1 MKKLLKT
8 YAKKSLALFMAC
20 LMLMSAWVFVAPV
33 PEVHAA
39 QETLNYTLQELYD
52 TYLTEDSGAT
62 FIKGSFPADSQT
74 PGDGLYVN
82 VLYSPNYTTNDIYT
96 GPASNKGTVISQET
110 GCGAYKTTLDVI
122 WHHAETVMLYDGKT
136 APQTGVMVTTDPNC
150 DGGDGSS
157 TVERV
162 WITTSNFAHPDYW
175 KGICGANLDFAWAM
189 TQGNQLNYL
198 ETTTNSSMKISRK
211 NSDTVPVYGNL
222 IRYTGSMGSSTFLLS
237 VKPSFSCYAY
247 NDVTNKTISATS
259 SKYIHVVNYKT
270 LKETIAEAKTYI
282 NNNVFSNAN
291 KDIYTKKYTAA
302 SLAKLQELANAL
314 VAAKP
319 DTTYFDG
326 NNKCLYNEYAADAK
340 AAVDNWN
347 AWIKGGG
354 LVEATY
360 TVTWNGCD
368 VTQKNENLKYN
379 DDVPAYNG
387 EPTKNHEVKTVNGKE
402 MVVHY
407 EFKGWDPTPSTKV
420 TGDATYTAQFEPVE
434 VEMAIRQDNYDPST
448 CTHAGSYDEVKY
460 CSVCK
465 HEFSTTHKPM
475 ATLTHTFTAE
485 VAHDDYLISAAT
497 CDKKAKYAKS
507 CVDCGKRSELE
518 TAAYTFE
525 YGEVDLSKHI
535 IVPVKGTAPSCSSE
549 GIRDHWTCT
558 VCLTLFGD
566 EEGKTVINNEDIEME
581 ALPHTE
587 QIIPGRDSTCT
598 DAGYENGIK
607 CSVCNEIIL
616 EQKPKEL
623 LPHEDTDHDHICD
636 NGCGEEL
643 TDHVDDNFDHIC
655 DNGCGEKFGEHKD
668 TDKDHRCDYCDQTDE
683 AFGPHEDKDK
693 NHKCDYGC
701 DVEIGICQ
709 DADKDH
715 KCDWGCGAEYGNH
728 ADTNKDHNCD
738 YGCEETIGKHEDT
751 DFDHKCEYG
760 CSESIGN
767 CEDNDKDHDCDYG
780 CDNYFGAHIDENR
793 DHNCDYG
800 CTVKIGD
807 HADAEDDKDHKCDY
821 CGEDNMNPH
830 INSEVVIEN
839 DVKATCETNGSY
851 DEVIYCTVCDAVIS
865 RKTVVVDA
873 LTHGWTVEYN
883 WSADGKAC
891 TATRV
896 CANDE
901 SHNQTAEA
909 TINSE
914 IIRDPAC
921 GVRGI
926 TKYTATFATGWAG
939 TQVVELDDID
949 PECPDTDKNH
959 YCDNN
964 EGNKDH
970 YVGVHEDK
978 NKDHVCDYGC
988 EESIGAHEDKDKDH
1002 KCDWGCGGDFG
1013 LDQCKDDNKDHKCD
1027 YGCSKKYGDH
1037 ADSDTDNDHKCD
1049 YCGEDN
1055 MNPHV
1060 EGAELVEDRVEPT
1073 CSKKGSYKLV
1083 VRCTVCNVVLRSE
1096 TKSIDTIPHTWKAEI
1111 EYSFNEKTEE
1121 FTATR
1126 TCSVCGATESAS
1138 KKAEVTVTVQ
1148 VTCNNPGEKVYT
1160 VENIVDW
1167 APDAQRKVVAVPQL
1181 QHEDADKD
1189 HYCDNG
1195 CGNVTGTCEDL
1206 NFDHYCDYGR
1216 NCKLTV
1222 YPAHEDKDNDH
1233 KCDYGCRTKDFAAH
1247 EWKAHSEID
1256 TIKTPATC
1264 VSPAIYNSHCEY
1276 CGKVVEGATH
1286 TYGEVDTENGHRFD
1300 GKAVAVEGDKHAV
1313 KCTNEGCNEIKY
1325 VDCSYQ
1331 TTKMVAA
1338 TCKAAGYKV
1347 EKCPICKASKRTV
1360 LEKDPANHAGGTTV
1374 KNAFAATCSTDGYT
1388 GDVYC
1393 LGCDTKLEDG
1403 KAITANPNIHAHE
1416 NMKDYEKVDST
1427 CSAEGHE
1434 AYRYCDKCGTYAVEK
1449 ITIDKK
1455 AHEYEEYNSNGD
1467 GTHKATCGKCGET
1480 EEVAC
1485 SGGKA
1490 NCVDKKVCEFCNT
1503 AYGEVDLSNHKTRVT
1518 VPKKAAT
1525 CQVEGYLPY
1534 VKCEACDTALEEIT
1548 PIPTAEHIYSGW
1560 SKVAGEDNHQKYCVT
1575 CDEKLGT
1582 VATQK
1587 EACSGGYAYCNKL
1600 AACKVCKS
1608 EYGSFDPAHHRS
1620 TVTTLVGVKV
1630 ATCTEEGYTGDAYY
1644 ICCYDANK
1652 TVEENASAF
1661 AESGT
1666 ATAIVDHDYSVVVEN
1681 KSANCKEAGY
1691 AIYKC
1696 ATCPAGAEV
1705 TKTVNFEINPKNH
1718 KSASTV
1724 IVGEKPATCLEDGF
1738 TGNVYYDCCYDATK
1752 SEEENKVALMSKGTV
1767 IKSNGEHSY
1776 SEAYPEYMIEEL
1788 IIEKDKDGNV
1798 ISVDGSIKTETPSYE
1813 EMVAAR
1819 RDDGFWY
1826 HIQVCA
1832 VCYEIKEERCYSY
1845 TSDNASCIATE
1856 VCEVCEGLCSLK
1868 NEKKHA
1874 SLEKVEGKAAT
1885 CTENGIKDSYKCN
1898 DCGKQFFDAAG
1909 RNEITDA
1916 NKDKLVITANGSH
1929 TIDRKNQKPVSKGNG
1944 THAYIC
1950 SVCNEAEIVEDC
1962 SGGTATCK
1970 TLKSC
1975 QYCEA
1980 SYGELNERNHE
1991 GVTVEIG
1998 RVEPDRCKPGVK
2010 GKVQYQ
2016 CCGKVVSGGEEI
2028 PATEEHSWN
2037 VVTSKTDNCA
2047 MGYTITR
2054 TCDVCGTVEVEDVAA
2069 GTHNLTKKVYESE
2082 KDCTKDRYIY
2092 YACTICSHTDAEVTI
2107 DGVTYKYISVDV
2119 IPASGE
2125 CKWTA
2130 WNTVKA
2136 TCIAEG
2142 SQSRS
2147 CIVCGNTENIV
2158 LPIVAHTVVVEG
2170 GYAATCEKAGKQ
2182 EYAYCAVPGCPYAKG
2197 GKPIGAVPG
2206 YEKYAN
2212 SKGEVINAL
2221 NHGDYNNDDYCDNCG
2236 RYEGVNIDGTNCN
2249 CVCHKQNGFMKLIY
2263 KFMLFFWKLFGIN
2276 KTCCSASIHY

>member
-1 MKKLLKT
+1 MKT
-8 YAKKSLALFMAC
+8 KKQTGKKVLSVFLAV
-20 LMLMSAWVFVAPV
+20 LMIMTAWVFVAPEQKQASAITV
-33 PEVHAA
+33 SDVEMANRT
-39 QETLNYTLQELYD
+39 EMNKI
-52 TYLTEDSGAT
+52 TEDREINANVV
-62 FIKGSFPADSQT
+62 GSFPHDSA
-74 PGDGLYVN
+74 GNDGSVAFKN
-82 VLYSPNYTTNDIYT
+82 VVYSPAYTNTNRFSGVVNISVTYD
-96 GPASNKGTVISQET
+96 GNFWGNASSAVISYHYSP
-110 GCGAYKTTLDVI
+110 AVLV
-122 WHHAETVMLYDGKT
+122 YDGATTPSIGVLMTHDGNKT
-136 APQTGVMVTTDPNC
+136 G
-150 DGGDGSS
+150 GSS
-157 TVERV
+157 TFKS
-162 WITTSNFAHPDYW
+162 TTNGSWLENTDGLTINEFW
-175 KGICGANLDFAWAM
+175 RGQCGGNLDFAWAIN
-189 TQGNQLNYL
+189 QGYAADYRAGKYDYYF
-198 ETTTNSSMKISRK
+198 TTDSASSSEPSTANKIK
-211 NSDTVPVYGNL
+211 YN
-222 IRYTGSMGSSTFLLS
+222 GSMGDNEYSKELYPTFHYYGSGSSGGERNATGKGTQPIY
-237 VKPSFSCYAY
+237 VINAKP
-247 NDVTNKTISATS
+247 
-259 SKYIHVVNYKT
+259 
-270 LKETIAEAKTYI
+270 LKKAIAEANTAYNSI
-282 NNNVFSNAN
+282 VADYS
-291 KDIYTKKYTAA
+291 KYSTASVA
-302 SLAKLQELANAL
+302 EFVKYAKAL
-314 VAAKP
+314 
-319 DTTYFDG
+319 
-326 NNKCLYNEYAADAK
+326 YAANPDSYNWADGTKTQVANYAKEAK
-340 AAVDNWN
+340 AAVDAWNNNW
-347 AWIKGGG
+347 GG
-354 LVEATY
+354 LQEATY
-360 TVTWNGCD
+360 NITWKNYDGSTIITEALKKNATIIAPSNPTRASD
-368 VTQKNENLKYN
+368 VDNHYIFTGWS
-379 DDVPAYNG
+379 PAFAG
-387 EPTKNHEVKTVNGKE
+387 TE
-402 MVVHY
+402 
-407 EFKGWDPTPSTKV
+407 KV
-420 TGDATYTAQFEPVE
+420 TGDATYTAQFTAVPHNNETYRTLVE
-434 VEMAIRQDNYDPST
+434 SER
-448 CTHAGSYDEVKY
+448 
-460 CSVCK
+460 
-465 HEFSTTHKPM
+465 
-475 ATLTHTFTAE
+475 
-485 VAHDDYLISAAT
+485 DDAT
-497 CDKKAKYAKS
+497 CADEGSVRQREYCTYCNYEFRNEVVKLNPTGAHVYTKKIISDTYKKADATCEKYATYYYACEVCNAKAP
-507 CVDCGKRSELE
+507 V
-518 TAAYTFE
+518 AVFE
-525 YGEVDLSKHI
+525 YAEGGYAAHKIEK
-535 IVPVKGTAPSCSSE
+535 VKGEPAMCNST
-549 GIRDHWTCT
+549 GIKEHYKCT
-558 VCLTLFGD
+558 VC
-566 EEGKTVINNEDIEME
+566 GKLYSDAAGNNEITEDDTIAPM
-581 ALPHTE
+581 LPHTE
-587 QIIPGRDSTCT
+587 KVIPAVAPSCYDYGYTEGKECT
-598 DAGYENGIK
+598 
-607 CSVCNEIIL
+607 VCGMLTVEPQTIDM
-616 EQKPKEL
+616 
-623 LPHEDTDHDHICD
+623 LPHEDKNHDHICD
-636 NGCGEEL
+636 NGCGDEL
-643 TDHVDDNFDHIC
+643 TEHVDNNYDHKCDNGCGVEDFGVHEDTDFDHIC
-655 DNGCGEKFGEHKD
+655 DYGCSESIGV
-668 TDKDHRCDYCDQTDE
+668 
-683 AFGPHEDKDK
+683 HEDKNKD
-693 NHKCDYGC
+693 HICDYGC
-701 DVEIGICQ
+701 DAEIGVCQ
-709 DADKDH
+709 DANKDH
-715 KCDWGCGAEYGNH
+715 LCDYGCGAEYGDH
-728 ADTNKDHNCD
+728 EDTDLDHNCD
-738 YGCEETIGKHEDT
+738 YGCDETIGKHEDT
-751 DFDHKCEYG
+751 DFDHECDYG
-760 CSESIGN
+760 CSERIGD

-780 CDNYFGAHIDENR
+780 CDNYFGEHIDADR

-800 CTVKIGD
+800 CKDKIGE

-821 CGEDNMNPH
+821 CGQDGMNPH

-851 DEVIYCTVCDAVIS
+851 DEVVYCTVCDAQIS
-865 RKTVVVDA
+865 RKTVVVEA
-873 LTHGWTVEYN
+873 LTHGWTVKYN

-926 TKYTATFATGWAG
+926 TKYTATFAAGWAD

-978 NKDHVCDYGC
+978 NKDHKCDYGC
-988 EESIGAHEDKDKDH
+988 DESIGAHEDKDKDH
-1002 KCDWGCGGDFG
+1002 KCDWGCGGAFG

-1037 ADSDTDNDHKCD
+1037 ADSNTDSDHKCD

-1060 EGAELVEDRVEPT
+1060 EGAEHEEDRVPPT

-1083 VRCTVCNVVLRSE
+1083 VRCEVCSVVLRSE
-1096 TKSIDTIPHTWKAEI
+1096 TKSIDTIPHKWKAEI

-1167 APDAQRKVVAVPQL
+1167 APAAQTKVVAVPQL

-1276 CGKVVEGATH
+1276 CGKIVEGATH

-1360 LEKDPANHAGGTTV
+1360 LEIDPTNHAGGTTV
-1374 KNAFAATCSTDGYT
+1374 KDAFAATCSTNGYT

-1393 LGCDTKLEDG
+1393 LGCDVKLEDG

-1449 ITIDKK
+1449 VTIAKK
-1455 AHEYEEYNSNGD
+1455 AHEYKEYNSNGD
-1467 GTHKATCGKCGET
+1467 GTHTATCGKCGET

-1503 AYGEVDLSNHKTRVT
+1503 AYGEVDLDNHKTRVT

-1534 VKCEACDTALEEIT
+1534 VKCEACDKALEEIT

-1560 SKVAGEDNHQKYCVT
+1560 AKVAGENNHQKYCVT

-1608 EYGSFDPAHHRS
+1608 EYGSFNPAHHRS
-1620 TVTTLVGVKV
+1620 TVTTLVGVKA

-1718 KSASTV
+1718 RSASTV

-1776 SEAYPEYMIEEL
+1776 SEAYPEYMIEKL
-1788 IIEKDKDGNV
+1788 IIEKDEYGNV

-1826 HIQVCA
+1826 HIQVCT

-1950 SVCNEAEIVEDC
+1950 SVCNEAQIVEDC

-1991 GVTVEIG
+1991 GVTIEIG

-2037 VVTSKTDNCA
+2037 VETSKTDNCA

-2170 GYAATCEKAGKQ
+2170 GYAATCDKAGKQ

-2276 KTCCSASIHY
+2276 KTCCSASVHY